1 MLSYYNS
8 LSYGVF
14 KGILMIWAPAEGEEL
29 SKREAN
35 LMIILIYYRQSLVSN
50 SLGLEPLLF
59 TTVARTASVAV
70 VLKNGWEAE

>member
-50 SLGLEPLLF
+50 SPRLEPLF
-59 TTVARTASVAV
+59 ATVARTASVAV

>member
-1 MLSYYNS
+1 
-8 LSYGVF
+8 
-14 KGILMIWAPAEGEEL
+14 MIWAPAEGEEL

-50 SLGLEPLLF
+50 SPRLEPLF
-59 TTVARTASVAV
+59 ATVARTASVAV